1 MWHPMTAEFVKGESE
16 HTPVA
21 IGTYLVRNLN
31 AEAPSLNEY
40 FYTGP
45 SLTPK
50 ILDIVLRFTVCPV
63 SQKNGI
69 DEKL

>member
-45 SLTPK
+45 SLT
-50 ILDIVLRFTVCPV
+50 
-63 SQKNGI
+63 QKSWT
-69 DEKL
+69 LS